1 MNNRIVVVGAGV
13 SGLTSALL
21 LSRNGNYEVTVVA
34 EFMPGDNEAGYA
46 SPWAGANF
54 IPLQPEHNSLR
65 ERRTWL
71 ELKRLAATVP
81 EAGIHFQ
88 KVQLQRRH
96 KDVKDPH
103 GNFQGA
109 FAENPW
115 FQTIF
120 DDFRHLTASELAPR
134 YDAGYQF
141 TTVCI
146 NTAIYLPWL
155 LGQCAK
161 QGVKFQRARL
171 ENIEEARNL
180 SHTGKPAGFI
190 INATGLGSRT
200 LDGVADTKMLPARGQ
215 TVLVQNTIPAMMM
228 FSGTNDGPAEE
239 TYMMQRAVGGGTILG
254 GTYELGNW
262 NTTPDPNIAMRI
274 LQRAVDVCPE
284 IAEGK
289 GIKGIRI
296 IRHGVGL
303 RPYREGGARIE
314 KVRFGQDTWIVHNYG
329 HDSWG
334 YLGSYGCAQE
344 VADLVE
350 EGSVN
355 HSQGGASKA
364 RL

>member
-1 MNNRIVVVGAGV
+1 
-13 SGLTSALL
+13 
-21 LSRNGNYEVTVVA
+21 
-34 EFMPGDNEAGYA
+34 MPGDNNEPGYA

-71 ELKRLAATVP
+71 ELKRLAASVP

-96 KDVKDPH
+96 KDMKDAH
-103 GNFQGA
+103 GNFHGA

-115 FQTIF
+115 FKDLF
-120 DDFRHLTASELAPR
+120 DDFRKLDVSELAPE
-134 YDAGYQF
+134 YDAGCQF

-146 NTAIYLPWL
+146 NTSIYLPWL
-155 LGQCAK
+155 LGQCARN
-161 QGVKFQRARL
+161 GVKFQRARL
-171 ENIEEARNL
+171 ESVEEARNL
-180 SHTGKPAGFI
+180 SHTGTPAGFI
-190 INATGLGSRT
+190 INATGLGSRS
-200 LDGVADTKMLPARGQ
+200 LGGVVDTKMLPARGQ

-228 FSGTNDGPAEE
+228 FSGTNDGPVEE
-239 TYMMQRAVGGGTILG
+239 IYMMQRAVGGGTILG

-262 NTTPDPNIAMRI
+262 NTTPDPNIATRI
-274 LQRAVDVCPE
+274 IQRVVDTCPE
-284 IAEGK
+284 VAEGK
-289 GIKGIRI
+289 GIKGIRV

-303 RPYREGGARIE
+303 RPYREGGVRIE
-314 KVRFGQDTWIVHNYG
+314 KESIGQDTWIVHNYG

-344 VADLVE
+344 VLE
-350 EGSVN
+350 LIEGHSVN
-355 HSQGGASKA
+355 QSQSGVSKA